1 MTEVPIEALGGLVR
15 AQEVLPGAATPKA
28 KPAIGIVHRALRAAT
43 RNDHAWID
51 RMLLP
56 FNLNRTEDYRTF
68 LNIHFA
74 ALVTLQADWRQQDC
88 EDFEQMLR
96 RVQGDLD
103 TLGCTTI
110 ASRIPHGTPVS
121 TPKGLGIAY
130 VVRGSRLG
138 SAVLRRAIVSDLPT
152 SYLDFVPVLSWA
164 EFLVELESI
173 AGDADGRDDAIR
185 SARSTFNVFVT
196 EFKRIH
202 GETAVSDHDG

>member
-1 MTEVPIEALGGLVR
+1 MTEVPIEALRGLVG
-15 AQEVLPGAATPKA
+15 AKEVQCGAATPKA
-28 KPAIGIVHRALRAAT
+28 KPVIGIVHRALRAAT

-74 ALVTLQADWRQQDC
+74 ALVTLQADWRLQDC
-88 EDFEQMLR
+88 EDFERMLR
-96 RVQGDLD
+96 CVQGDLD

-110 ASRIPHGTPVS
+110 ASQIPHNTPVS
-121 TPKGLGIAY
+121 APKGLGIAY

-138 SAVLRRAIVSDLPT
+138 AAVLRRAIVSDLPT
-152 SYLDFVPVLSWA
+152 SYLDFVPALSWA

-173 AGDADGRDDAIR
+173 AGDTGGRDDATR
-185 SARSTFNVFVT
+185 SARRTFNAFAT
-196 EFKRIH
+196 EFKRLH
-202 GETAVSDHDG
+202 GETATQPPQ